1 MNYFIFVSALINGIV
16 ALAVGSTV
24 YLRKKSH
31 LINQTFAIFCF
42 AIAFWA
48 FGSFWSITTSSEQ
61 LSLFSFRILH
71 VGAFF
76 LAVANFHFVCAILG
90 IAQKQKRIILT
101 GYIISV
107 LLLPFIST
115 KFFIEGVSPQ
125 NEFALWINPGF
136 LYHTWIVIWLAYFA
150 LAFHSLGVF
159 YKKSKGVKKQQIKYI
174 YLGEVVSFAI
184 LTMNFLPAY
193 NISVPIYF
201 NILLTGQIIAFG
213 YAILRFRY
221 LNVQLSLLGI
231 AKKSF
236 ALIIS
241 LGLGLGA
248 SYAVFFRE
256 EQASVLLLF
265 PIISLATYFSLSG
278 FFNSRSFYR
287 MLGMKHVDDLTKAVD
302 NLYKKRLFYSSL
314 PELLKAIRIT
324 FIKELGIS
332 TVKIVVLNKNNHKLF
347 ATIINYFQKSNDDYL
362 SLREF
367 FPEGKEVEFD
377 RINKLGVFCFPLRG
391 KNEKVVGFFFLGHKP
406 RQNTYTHQE
415 LQILK
420 AAAAHISLSLKILNY
435 SADLRRDVAHKTKQL
450 KKQAKKLHLSYR
462 KLKGLDAEKDTF
474 FSMTSHDLRTP
485 LTIIQGYDDF
495 LLSEK
500 FGKLNNKQK
509 DFLSRIQQNTKSMLW
524 LVNSILDISK
534 LEANR
539 TEFNFIKTDLVKIVE
554 EIVEDFQVQCA
565 KKSIQ
570 LVFENPQEL
579 KLQIETDI
587 KRLQRVLTNLLGN
600 AFKFTPE
607 KGKIILQIRCD
618 KPNFV
623 RFQITDTGMGIPQ
636 ESRKMIFEK
645 FRQAKNSRG
654 KGGTGLG
661 LSIVKKIVEKLGG
674 KVWVDSK
681 TNQGSSF
688 IFTTP
693 LKPNSQKTK

>member
-1 MNYFIFVSALINGIV
+1 MPQ
-16 ALAVGSTV
+16 
-24 YLRKKSH
+24 LRRM
-31 LINQTFAIFCF
+31 
-42 AIAFWA
+42 
-48 FGSFWSITTSSEQ
+48 G
-61 LSLFSFRILH
+61 LFPP
-71 VGAFF
+71 
-76 LAVANFHFVCAILG
+76 
-90 IAQKQKRIILT
+90 T
-101 GYIISV
+101 GG
-107 LLLPFIST
+107 F
-115 KFFIEGVSPQ
+115 
-125 NEFALWINPGF
+125 GF
-136 LYHTWIVIWLAYFA
+136 LIFIPPGHRPY
-150 LAFHSLGVF
+150 G
-159 YKKSKGVKKQQIKYI
+159 
-174 YLGEVVSFAI
+174 
-184 LTMNFLPAY
+184 PAA
-193 NISVPIYF
+193 
-201 NILLTGQIIAFG
+201 G
-213 YAILRFRY
+213 
-221 LNVQLSLLGI
+221 
-231 AKKSF
+231 
-236 ALIIS
+236 
-241 LGLGLGA
+241 
-248 SYAVFFRE
+248 
-256 EQASVLLLF
+256 
-265 PIISLATYFSLSG
+265 
-278 FFNSRSFYR
+278 
-287 MLGMKHVDDLTKAVD
+287 
-302 NLYKKRLFYSSL
+302 
-314 PELLKAIRIT
+314 
-324 FIKELGIS
+324 
-332 TVKIVVLNKNNHKLF
+332 
-347 ATIINYFQKSNDDYL
+347 
-362 SLREF
+362 
-367 FPEGKEVEFD
+367 
-377 RINKLGVFCFPLRG
+377 
-391 KNEKVVGFFFLGHKP
+391 
-406 RQNTYTHQE
+406 
-415 LQILK
+415 
-420 AAAAHISLSLKILNY
+420 
-435 SADLRRDVAHKTKQL
+435 
-450 KKQAKKLHLSYR
+450 
-462 KLKGLDAEKDTF
+462 
-474 FSMTSHDLRTP
+474 
-485 LTIIQGYDDF
+485 
-495 LLSEK
+495 K